1 MPYPGTAQIFPS
13 VTGGRRPDRLPA
25 VVYILALGTF
35 LMLTT
40 EFLVAG
46 ILPQMAGDLG
56 VGLANAG
63 LLITV
68 FAVGMVLGAPLMAM
82 LTLRLPRRLTLM
94 LALIVFAVG
103 HVVVALGTGF
113 EVLLA
118 ARFLTALATGA
129 FWAIAGVVA
138 TQSAG
143 PGMAAR
149 AMGVVTAGGML
160 ATVLGVPLGALTAQ
174 LVGWRGAFWSLA
186 VLAVA
191 ATILIARHVPQTRA
205 GRAAVSIRSELS
217 ALGSG
222 RLWLVLAACATTSG
236 GVLAAYSYIAPL
248 LTDDA
253 GVPAGKVPLVLAGFG
268 VGSLIGTL
276 VGGRLGDKHPHLLT
290 IVVPAATTIL
300 LAAICFAASAPV
312 PLAILI
318 AVLGLFG
325 LSANAVLISL
335 AVRYA
340 DHAPTLGSSLTVA
353 AFNAGTAAATWIGG
367 AALGTGLGSVGP
379 VAVGAVI
386 AALTLIPTVALAL
399 KARRARG
406 AAGQEAGQEA
416 RSVPGVTTTAA

>member
-1 MPYPGTAQIFPS
+1 MPYQGTTTPVQSSA
-13 VTGGRRPDRLPA
+13 VDRRADHLPP
-25 VVYILALGTF
+25 VVYTLALGTF

-56 VGLANAG
+56 VNLARAG

-68 FAVGMVLGAPLMAM
+68 FAVGMVVGAPLMAM
-82 LTLRLPRRLTLM
+82 LTLRLPRRLTLI
-94 LALIVFAVG
+94 LALVVFAVG
-103 HVVVALGTGF
+103 HVVVALNSSF

-138 TQSAG
+138 TQAAG
-143 PGMAAR
+143 PSMAAR

-160 ATVLGVPLGALTAQ
+160 ATVLGVPLGAAAAQ
-174 LVGWRGAFWSLA
+174 LIGWRGAFWALA

-191 ATILIARHVPQTRA
+191 ATYLIARHVPHANA
-205 GRAAVSIRSELS
+205 GGAAVSLRTELS
-217 ALGSG
+217 ALRSG
-222 RLWLVLAACATTSG
+222 RLWLVLVACATASG
-236 GVLAAYSYIAPL
+236 GVMAAYSYITPL
-248 LTDDA
+248 LTDEA
-253 GVPAGKVPLVLAGFG
+253 GIPATIVPLVLAGFG

-312 PLAILI
+312 PLTILTT
-318 AVLGLFG
+318 VLGLFG
-325 LSANAVLISL
+325 LSANAVLVSL

-367 AALGTGLGSVGP
+367 FALGTSLGPVGP

-386 AALTLIPTVALAL
+386 AALTLIPTAALAVMTH
-399 KARRARG
+399 RASRT
-406 AAGQEAGQEA
+406 APEPETAPAPA
-416 RSVPGVTTTAA
+416 SATTSA